1 MNEKTESELITLAD
15 HIDDA
20 TCNECEIRSAAKQTV
35 RALDEGNH
43 EAYKE
48 CTELFD
54 ARLNHY
60 QKTYEK
66 VIGCINRF
74 SQKLLEAAEA
84 DGFIKRQPPPPP
96 EQPLPTAQEK
106 APEGEPS
113 SAKKSEAKSEVCP
126 ECKAESEA
134 GTKEENS
141 TSKEACQ

>member
-1 MNEKTESELITLAD
+1 MNEKTKSELMTLAD

-35 RALDEGNH
+35 VALDEGSL

-48 CTELFD
+48 CTALFD
-54 ARLNHY
+54 ARLNHL

-66 VIGCINRF
+66 VIGCVNRF

-84 DGFIKRQPPPPP
+84 DGFIKRQPPPPS
-96 EQPLPTAQEK
+96 EQLPTAQEK
-106 APEGEPS
+106 APEGES
-113 SAKKSEAKSEVCP
+113 SSEKKSEAKSEACP
-126 ECKAESEA
+126 ECKAESET